1 MTDDDLEA
9 LPLPDFL
16 EDPEPIPGG
25 IPLAT
30 ILGEPNDEFR
40 WRPTDLR
47 TAEWAM
53 RKLAAAKR
61 HLAELEASAVA
72 WHQSIDRWFERVS
85 IRWTRTMD
93 YFEGALIG
101 YAAEVREADPKAK
114 TLVLPSGQVS
124 SVGRQAAPVITDP
137 EALVQWLE
145 RNAEGMSLP
154 LADLVKRTEVK
165 KPVAKAVSQLVQVVE
180 VEPGV
185 LGIRFRGLSV
195 PGVDVRPAETSF
207 TVKPL

>member
-1 MTDDDLEA
+1 MNDDDLEA

-16 EDPEPIPGG
+16 EEDTETAQATVAVDMMLGRAEPH
-25 IPLAT
+25 
-30 ILGEPNDEFR
+30 

-53 RKLAAAKR
+53 RKVAAARR
-61 HLAELEASAVA
+61 HLAELELSAET
-72 WHQSIDRWFERVS
+72 WHRSIDRWLERVS
-85 IRWTRTMD
+85 VRWIRTMD

-101 YAAEVREADPKAK
+101 YAAQVREADPKAK
-114 TLVLPSGQVS
+114 TLVLPSGEVS
-124 SVGRQAAPVITDP
+124 SVGRKAAPTITDP
-137 EALVQWLE
+137 DALVQWLE
-145 RNAEGMSLP
+145 RNAEGMGLP

-165 KPVAKAVSQLVQVVE
+165 KPIAKAVSQMVQVVE

-185 LGIRFRGLSV
+185 LGIRFKGAAV